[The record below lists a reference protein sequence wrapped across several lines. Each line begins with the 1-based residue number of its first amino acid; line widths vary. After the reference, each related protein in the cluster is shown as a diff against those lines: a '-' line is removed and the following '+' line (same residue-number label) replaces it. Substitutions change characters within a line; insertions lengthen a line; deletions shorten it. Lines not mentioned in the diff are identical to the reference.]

1 MASNKTP
8 TKNFLYI
15 GIVLAVIGVILMGV
29 GTTTVTYQHEVFT
42 VNGMTLGTPQ
52 ITVNYFWNFVGLA
65 IFLFGIG
72 AILSHFELS
81 KKGVK
86 G

>member
-1 MASNKTP
+1 MAGKAP

-15 GIVLAVIGVILMGV
+15 GIILVVIGVILIGV

-42 VNGMTLGTPQ
+42 VNGMTLGTPE
-52 ITVNYFWNFVGLA
+52 TTPNYFWNFVGLA

-72 AILSHFELS
+72 SLISHFELS
-81 KKGVK
+81 RKGVK